1 MMPTKAREFIDFWIE
16 NSVHPREP
24 YGVTSAEQGAEE
36 LVRRLVEAAAAQGV
50 SEKDMT
56 AEVGDLTVF
65 IRSELWNANQA
76 ERDSKTGHS

>member
-1 MMPTKAREFIDFWIE
+1 MPAKAREFIDFWIE

-36 LVRRLVEAAAAQGV
+36 LVRRLVKAAGAQGV

-56 AEVGDLTVF
+56 AEVGDLTEF
-65 IRSELWNANQA
+65 IRSKLWNANQA
-76 ERDSKTGHS
+76 EKDRKTGHS